1 MRRRRRAAFLAGFA
15 AVFSALILGGI
26 WAQDEPAP
34 ASDYGTVALSE
45 SPGVKPGKRTGI
57 RCVLHAQP
65 ETTASARPAILVT
78 YSDDGITWTAHN
90 PDGAWSLS
98 GDAAKSGDLRLAWNG
113 SWWERYALV
122 FSIQRFGAAHA
133 RGSISSFDSALGLPQ
148 NRVFSHMNM
157 HSQALSSRT

>member
-1 MRRRRRAAFLAGFA
+1 MRRRIRAVFLAGFA

-34 ASDYGTVALSE
+34 ASSE
-45 SPGVKPGKRTGI
+45 APVSQPVQRTGI

-78 YSDDGITWTAHN
+78 YTDDGITWAAHN

-98 GDAAKSGDLRLAWNG
+98 GDAAKSGGLRLAWNG

-122 FSIQRFGAAHA
+122 FSIQRFGGGACQGQH
-133 RGSISSFDSALGLPQ
+133 FK
-148 NRVFSHMNM
+148 F
-157 HSQALSSRT
+157 

>member
-1 MRRRRRAAFLAGFA
+1 MRRQRRAVFLAGFA

-34 ASDYGTVALSE
+34 ASSE
-45 SPGVKPGKRTGI
+45 APGSQRVKRTGI
-57 RCVLHAQP
+57 RCVLHAQA

-78 YSDDGITWTAHN
+78 YTDDGITWTAHN

-98 GDAAKSGDLRLAWNG
+98 GDAAKSGGLRLAWNG

-122 FSIQRFGAAHA
+122 FSIQRFGGGACQGQH
-133 RGSISSFDSALGLPQ
+133 FQ
-148 NRVFSHMNM
+148 F
-157 HSQALSSRT
+157 

>member
-1 MRRRRRAAFLAGFA
+1 MRTLLTCRLFRVVFLAA
-15 AVFSALILGGI
+15 LCALILGGI

-78 YSDDGITWTAHN
+78 YTDDGITWTAHDY
-90 PDGAWSLS
+90 DGAWSLS
-98 GDAAKSGDLRLAWNG
+98 GDAAKSGGLRLAWNG

-122 FSIQRFGAAHA
+122 FSIQRFGGGACQGQH
-133 RGSISSFDSALGLPQ
+133 FK
-148 NRVFSHMNM
+148 F
-157 HSQALSSRT
+157 